1 MIYKKLICLIAAF
14 IIMQNSGIA
23 QEFIDLMEPR
33 EVSQDFLE
41 YSRLVEAIFENH
53 RELKKGTQDYVT
65 CNTKNFK
72 KLISLNF
79 FAAMNNPYLF
89 HLTDLNNI
97 QLVINKELISAL
109 GNRFIENRLLFYRK
123 NYTKLNFKYDKYYI
137 RDLYFA
143 PYVFIGK
150 ITNVSKIDLRDTE
163 NSEIVP
169 YFHKYEMQIIEN
181 VNNYYKMKY
190 SDKKIRFVLS
200 PLYQRIN
207 YFEVNSWILKS
218 DFDEN
223 YFNTIPFNLTKK
235 YHLEKDKVYLVFIQ
249 PEKAKSLEGS
259 IDENL
264 PQLYINHFGVECF
277 PVTGDEILNLYNYFG
292 SCETITITKA
302 KEKIDSIL
310 NEIKKWKE

>member
-1 MIYKKLICLIAAF
+1 MMYKKLICLIAAF
-14 IIMQNSGIA
+14 IIMQSSGIA

-41 YSRLVEAIFENH
+41 YNRLVEAIFENH

-72 KLISLNF
+72 KLSSLNF

-109 GNRFIENRLLFYRK
+109 GNRFIENRLLFNRK
-123 NYTKLNFKYDKYYI
+123 NYAKFNFKYYKYYI

-143 PYVFIGK
+143 PYVLIGK
-150 ITNVSKIDLRDTE
+150 ITNVRKIDLSNTDDFD
-163 NSEIVP
+163 IVP
-169 YFHKYEMQIIEN
+169 YFHKYEMQIIES
-181 VNNYYKMKY
+181 VNYNMDF
-190 SDKKIRFVLS
+190 SDKKIKFVLS
-200 PLYQRIN
+200 PLYQRMN
-207 YFEVNSWILKS
+207 LFEENSWIFNS

-235 YHLEKDKVYLVFIQ
+235 YHLEKDKVYLVFIN
-249 PEKAKSLEGS
+249 PEKAKSLEGKN
-259 IDENL
+259 DANL

-277 PVTGDEILNLYNYFG
+277 PVTGSEILNLYNYFG